1 VPIFFGGG
9 NIVRKFSLLGIIALS
24 SVFFVSSASATSL
37 LSSSEAN
44 IAGTVNVN
52 TGGVFFTGLNIQQP
66 NTGSFAGIT
75 GATLQNLTGA
85 PQTGA
90 VNLPGFATFTGGSAG
105 TVTFDLQNVYAGVGT
120 LAGCGSNTVGNFCTP
135 ANSPFTL
142 IQSAPGQVSINLA
155 LSGVAYLGSSSTGT
169 SPAPFSFTT
178 QNTMPGTITGI
189 LAAVNTDGG
198 FTNSFSAT
206 ISAISTSPVPEPA
219 SVLLMGA
226 GLFAAG
232 LVARRKARS

>member
-1 VPIFFGGG
+1 M
-9 NIVRKFSLLGIIALS
+9 RKFSLLGIIALS

-37 LSSSEAN
+37 SSSSVAN
-44 IAGTVNVN
+44 IAGTVTVN
-52 TGGVFFTGLNIQQP
+52 TGGVFFSGLNIQQTD
-66 NTGSFAGIT
+66 TGSFAGIT
-75 GATLQNLTGA
+75 GVTLQNLTGA
-85 PQTGA
+85 PQTGP
-90 VNLPGFATFTGGSAG
+90 VSIPSFATFTGGSAG
-105 TVTFDLQNVYAGVGT
+105 TVTFDLQNIYAGVGT
-120 LAGCGSNTVGNFCTP
+120 VAGCGSNTVGNVCSP

-142 IQSAPGQVSINLA
+142 IQAAPGQVNISLS
-155 LSGVAYLGSSSTGT
+155 LSGVAYLGSSATGT
-169 SPAPFSFTT
+169 STAPFSFST

-189 LAAVNTDGG
+189 LAEVSTDGG

-206 ISAISTSPVPEPA
+206 ISALSTSPVPEPA

>member
-1 VPIFFGGG
+1 M
-9 NIVRKFSLLGIIALS
+9 RKFSLLGLIALS
-24 SVFFVSSASATSL
+24 SVFFTSSASATSL
-37 LSSSEAN
+37 ISPSVAN

-52 TGGVFFTGLNIQQP
+52 TNGVFFSGLNVQQTD
-66 NTGSFAGIT
+66 TGSFAGIT
-75 GATLQNLTGA
+75 GVTLQNLVGA

-90 VNLPGFATFTGGSAG
+90 VSIPGFATFTGGPAG
-105 TVTFDLQNVYAGVGT
+105 TVTFDLQNIYAGVGT
-120 LAGCGSNTVGNFCTP
+120 IGGCGSDAVGNVCTP
-135 ANSPFTL
+135 TNSPFTL
-142 IQSAPGQVSINLA
+142 VQAAPGEVNISLA
-155 LSGVAYLGSSSTGT
+155 LSGVAYLGSSATGT
-169 SPAPFSFTT
+169 SMAPFSFST

-206 ISAISTSPVPEPA
+206 ISATSTSPVPEPA

-232 LVARRKARS
+232 LVARRKVRN